1 MGEARGTLDRVDH
14 LLVEALRARGRES
27 YAELA
32 RSVGL
37 SGPTVQE
44 RVRRLEERG
53 VIIGYAARIRP
64 EALGLGVTALIGVLL
79 SDSASHDDVGTRL
92 ATVPEIEDCW
102 FIAGDEAYML
112 KVRVSDIE
120 ALEGLLGR
128 LTRLK
133 GVGRTRTTVVLGTRW
148 EGRLVPAVEP

>member
-1 MGEARGTLDRVDH
+1 MGDAKGTLDRVDH

-64 EALGLGVTALIGVLL
+64 EALGLGVTALVGVLL
-79 SDSASHDDVGTRL
+79 SESASHDDVGNRL

-102 FIAGDEAYML
+102 FIAGDEAYIL

-120 ALEGLLGR
+120 ALEGLVGR

-133 GVGRTRTTVVLGTRW
+133 GVARTRTTVVLGTRW
-148 EGRLVPAVEP
+148 EGRLVPAV